1 MAITSLAPLKTPR
14 VRHPCKYLTPRA
26 LGLYPTGN
34 PWESQTFVTKPQFPT
49 GGGIPIEKGSI
60 MKLRFAVTLL
70 TLVLATMPD
79 ASSRSCLNAQQ
90 PDPGK
95 YSSAKHELV
104 EFRNEM
110 APMRD
115 GVKLAI
121 DIFRPAG
128 EGRFPVVLS
137 QIPYNK
143 NGGARRAQWLAARGY
158 AVVNADVRGRYESEG
173 DWDPFDPKHKTDGYD
188 LVEWLARQPWSTGK
202 VGTWGLSY
210 MGWAQW
216 WTATQTPPSLVCM
229 VPEVAPPDQFRNLP
243 YQEGILFGCMLDWAA
258 CNSGHRATVVAKGGY
273 GGFSSTRSEDC
284 MHTPYID
291 LNKYRKVKGA
301 PWFETWIR
309 DNLSTS
315 PYWQAIAY
323 QTKEEYAK
331 VKVPSL
337 AVSGW
342 FDADFPGTPM
352 NYLAM
357 KKHGGTPEARRP
369 RIVIGPWTHTGRG
382 SKLLR
387 FDYGQT
393 AAIDWD
399 GYICRWFDYH
409 LKGVGNGVLD
419 DPPVHVFVMGHNRW
433 RAEQDWPLPGTKWT
447 KYYLHSDGKANSS
460 AGDGT
465 MSTIPPGDEPPDK
478 YTYDPLHP
486 TISAFK
492 GPHID
497 GPVDTAAVTTGQDL
511 LVYTTPPLEEDVEV
525 TGPITA
531 KLYAAT
537 SARDT
542 DWMVRLVDVHPDGYA
557 ALLCDG
563 VLRARC
569 RDPER
574 GGAFNSTKL
583 SLIEPGKVH
592 EYLIEFWRGTGN
604 AFLKGHRIRV
614 EISSSYYSLY
624 LRNLN
629 TGADNVGL
637 ETSHVVAQQTIHHDA
652 ARPSHVVLPVIPA
665 RDH

>member
-1 MAITSLAPLKTPR
+1 
-14 VRHPCKYLTPRA
+14 
-26 LGLYPTGN
+26 
-34 PWESQTFVTKPQFPT
+34 
-49 GGGIPIEKGSI
+49 
-60 MKLRFAVTLL
+60 MKLRFAAVSLTLL
-70 TLVLATMPD
+70 LATILD
-79 ASSRSCLNAQQ
+79 AGHRSRLNAQP

-95 YSSAKHELV
+95 YSAAEHELV
-104 EFRNEM
+104 ESRNEM
-110 APMRD
+110 VPMRD
-115 GVKLAI
+115 AVKLAV
-121 DIFRPAG
+121 DIFRPSG

-137 QIPYNK
+137 LIPYNK
-143 NGGARRAQWLAARGY
+143 DGGARRARWLAARGY

-173 DWDPFDPKHKTDGYD
+173 DWDPFDPRHKIDGYD
-188 LVEWLARQPWSTGK
+188 MVEWLARQPWSTGK
-202 VGTWGLSY
+202 VGMWGLSY
-210 MGWAQW
+210 MGWTQW
-216 WTATQTPPSLVCM
+216 WTATQTPPSLACI

-291 LNKYRKVKGA
+291 LNKYRKVEGA

-315 PYWQAIAY
+315 PYWKAIAY
-323 QTKEEYAK
+323 QTKEDYAK

-357 KKHGGTPEARRP
+357 KKYGGTAESRRP

-387 FDYGQT
+387 FDYGQS

-409 LKGVGNGVLD
+409 LKGIANGVLD

-433 RAEQDWPLPGTKWT
+433 RAEQDWPLPDTKWT
-447 KYYLHSDGKANSS
+447 KYFLHSGGKANSS
-460 AGDGT
+460 TGDGT
-465 MSTIPPGDEPPDK
+465 LSTTPPGDEPADE
-478 YTYDPLHP
+478 YTYDPMHP
-486 TISAFK
+486 TVSAFK

-497 GPVDTAAVTTGQDL
+497 GPVDTSPVSTGQDL
-511 LVYTTPPLEEDVEV
+511 LVYTTPPLDEDLEV
-525 TGPITA
+525 IGPITA

-542 DWMVRLVDVHPDGYA
+542 DWMIRLVDVHPDGYA

-563 VLRARC
+563 IIRARC

-574 GGAFNSTKL
+574 GGAFTSTKL
-583 SLIEPGKVH
+583 SQIEPDKVY

-652 ARPSHVVLPVIPA
+652 AWPSHVVLPVIPA